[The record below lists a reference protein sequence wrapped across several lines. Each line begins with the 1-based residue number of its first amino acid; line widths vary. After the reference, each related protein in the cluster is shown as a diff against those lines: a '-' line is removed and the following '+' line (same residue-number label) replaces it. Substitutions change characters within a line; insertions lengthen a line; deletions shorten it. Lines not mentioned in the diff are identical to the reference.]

1 MPKILIDILPAKGH
15 FHATLNMA
23 TLLKKSGCDVYYGSG
38 LSLKADVEKFG
49 FPFVLLQA
57 VPVASFNF
65 AARTVKMR
73 FFLDYLYEVL
83 HPSALDKLKN
93 NIEEFFASVA
103 ENPPDLVLLDE
114 QIALKAFLY
123 ETMHIQV
130 VLFQTKQDTRKIA
143 GLPPFT
149 SYFIPEPGIL
159 NTFLCSLLWQSKL
172 RRYHFN
178 KQFNR
183 ILSLGRDNFSMY
195 VKVCGDYG
203 IEIKKR
209 IELARSFGIGVKG
222 FPRLIISPAAF
233 DFPHP
238 EQKGVFRIG
247 PLTNIKRE
255 GQITLPRY
263 IPLLVKLEEVRKNG
277 DGFVVYCS
285 LGTITA
291 GYKMKVRKFFLKM
304 SHVARINPGILF
316 ILSTGKDFDINELLP
331 APENLLVF
339 GHVPQVDL
347 LQYCHIM
354 VTHGGM
360 NSITECVFNAVPML
374 VYPLSPDWDQPG
386 NSARV
391 VFHGI
396 GLRGRINRDSAKI
409 ISKKLNCIKSDYS
422 FFKKNVTDMSDKF
435 DEKNKSDEVVNIVEN
450 ILNQSKKE

>member
-1 MPKILIDILPAKGH
+1 MSKILIDILPARGH
-15 FHATLNMA
+15 FHATLKMA
-23 TLLKKSGCDVYYGSG
+23 NLLKKSGYDVYYGSD
-38 LSLKADVEKFG
+38 LSLKADVAKFG
-49 FPFVLLQA
+49 FPFVLLPA
-57 VPVASFNF
+57 VLVASFNF
-65 AARTVKMR
+65 TARTAKIR
-73 FFLDYLYEVL
+73 YFLDNLYDVL
-83 HPSALDKLKN
+83 HPSASDKIKS
-93 NIEEFFASVA
+93 NIEEFCASVA
-103 ENPPDLVLLDE
+103 ANLPDLVLLDE
-114 QIALKAFLY
+114 QSALKAVLY
-123 ETMHIQV
+123 ETLNIQV
-130 VLFQTKQDTRKIA
+130 VLFQTKPDTRKIA

-149 SYFIPEPGIL
+149 FYFIPAPGIL
-159 NTFLCSLLWQSKL
+159 NAFFCSLLWQSKL

-195 VKVCGDYG
+195 VKVCNEYG

-233 DFPHP
+233 DFPHS
-238 EQKGVFRIG
+238 EKKDVFRIG

-263 IPLLVKLEEVRKNG
+263 IPLLVKLEEVRKCG
-277 DGFVVYCS
+277 VGFVVYCS

-304 SHVARINPGILF
+304 SLVARINPGFLF

-331 APENLLVF
+331 APGNLFVF
-339 GHVPQVDL
+339 EHVPQIDL
-347 LQYCHIM
+347 LQYCHVMI
-354 VTHGGM
+354 THGGM

-396 GLRGRINRDSAKI
+396 GLRGRINKDSAKT
-409 ISKKLNCIKSDYS
+409 ISKKLNRIKSDYS
-422 FFKKNVTDMSDKF
+422 FFKKNVTDMRDKF
-435 DEKNKSDEVVNIVEN
+435 EEKNKSNEVVDMVET
-450 ILNQSKKE
+450 ILKQSKQE